1 MFILFKGAPAA
12 SLVTPADVI
21 KTRLQVA
28 ARAGQTTYNGVWHCF
43 RTIIKEE
50 GGLALWKGATG
61 IMRRYINIELSVM
74 LRYCCHIAMY
84 AIQWKTIKTIFTC
97 IILSSSS
104 FLHIKRNTWIFD
116 YFSSCA
122 QVITSVWSDSAYL
135 WDVTQTV
142 LCRLRWQV
150 RIFRTSRSGIS
161 KKVNFLS
168 IAFLFMFMWTD
179 ESTINIR
186 SGTGTCETQCYH
198 ALSQR

>member
-1 MFILFKGAPAA
+1 MCILFKGAPAA

-74 LRYCCHIAMY
+74 LRYCCHNAMY
-84 AIQWKTIKTIFTC
+84 ATRWKTIKTIFTC

-104 FLHIKRNTWIFD
+104 FLHIKRNTWILLIISARVLR
-116 YFSSCA
+116 SSPQFGVTLLTYEMLHRLFYVDFGGRYVFFVLPGVA
-122 QVITSVWSDSAYL
+122 QVRKLIFCLLLSF
-135 WDVTQTV
+135 
-142 LCRLRWQV
+142 LCSCGRM
-150 RIFRTSRSGIS
+150 
-161 KKVNFLS
+161 KALS
-168 IAFLFMFMWTD
+168 I
-179 ESTINIR
+179 